1 MFFRRSNSLSFVV
14 WALMIAWIL
23 FLEAWLAWLRLL
35 PMISLLTFRFE
46 KFALL
51 LGVMIGCSSSS
62 SMMMGIGLRLVHRWC
77 TCLVVLITLGAVG
90 SFDVGA
96 EIGLGAVMPFTLG
109 GCNASTLG

>member
-1 MFFRRSNSLSFVV
+1 
-14 WALMIAWIL
+14 MIAWIL

-35 PMISLLTFRFE
+35 PMILPLTFYFG

-51 LGVMIGCSSSS
+51 LGVMIGNSPSS
-62 SMMMGIGLRLVHRWC
+62 SMMMGIGLLLVRRCC

-96 EIGLGAVMPFTLG
+96 
-109 GCNASTLG
+109 